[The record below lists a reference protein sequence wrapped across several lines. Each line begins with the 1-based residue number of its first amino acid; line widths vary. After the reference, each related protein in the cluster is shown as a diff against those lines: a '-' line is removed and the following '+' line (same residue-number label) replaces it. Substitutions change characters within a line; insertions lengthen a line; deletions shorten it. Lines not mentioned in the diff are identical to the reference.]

1 MFFRD
6 FSPLSGQNLGTTR
19 ASTSSK
25 SNDNLFEDIYQ
36 SNRLVEENTEDRY
49 RKSTTEVYDNFK
61 FKSEQTSIYDQINTS
76 ELLEQGFSNVQI
88 NQEQIL

>member
-1 MFFRD
+1 M
-6 FSPLSGQNLGTTR
+6 
-19 ASTSSK
+19 
-25 SNDNLFEDIYQ
+25 
-36 SNRLVEENTEDRY
+36 EENTEDRY